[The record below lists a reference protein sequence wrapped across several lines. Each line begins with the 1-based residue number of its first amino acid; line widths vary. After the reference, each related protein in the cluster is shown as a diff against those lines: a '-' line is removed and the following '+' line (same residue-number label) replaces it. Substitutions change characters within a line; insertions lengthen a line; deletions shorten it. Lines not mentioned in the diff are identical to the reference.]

1 MCKDYKGDFL
11 HMFPSFKSGKH
22 TQFSSVSHIQAQQIL
37 AVVDAFF
44 VHYIQCKPLLPAF
57 FCEISELQ
65 ITPVQFLMIPFNKLA
80 WLGKTAHL

>member
-22 TQFSSVSHIQAQQIL
+22 TQFSSVSHTQAQQIL

-65 ITPVQFLMIPFNKLA
+65 ITPVQFDDTLQ
-80 WLGKTAHL
+80 